1 VGKRTKEKWGQ
12 TSLKETPTWAA
23 TVHPGERYGEPE
35 QDALEHLVKFLARTF
50 VLLVIALPVLAVGSV
65 WLCFQDKPSVV
76 REVRLTPQD
85 IERAK
90 RVINQNDPRKFKS
103 DGPRTVAISE
113 KDIDLMLNYAAG
125 RLGKGAARTALG
137 AGTVRLEASAEIAQ
151 SPFGRY
157 LNVDATL
164 RETEALPRFEHLKIG
179 SLPVPA
185 VVADYALR
193 EALRRFAASDHGAL
207 AADIVKHASIADGR
221 LTVTYVWSNAIEQ
234 RARNVLLSAADE
246 ARLRAYH
253 ERLVEAVA
261 KAPSKV
267 SLAALMPPLF
277 RTALDRAAEGDIRT
291 ENRAAIL
298 VLALYSNGTS
308 LAKIA
313 PATAQWPK
321 PARRTVTLAGRDDL
335 PKHFLISAAIAAEAG
350 SPLAD
355 AIGLHKEIEDSR
367 GGSGFS
373 FNDIGADRAGTR
385 FGEIA
390 SESPERARALAQA
403 VAAGV
408 NESDFMPDVADLPE
422 FMPEAEFK
430 RRYGGIGSPEY
441 ERMMA
446 KIDARV
452 ASRPLLR

>member
-1 VGKRTKEKWGQ
+1 MK
-12 TSLKETPTWAA
+12 SL
-23 TVHPGERYGEPE
+23 V
-35 QDALEHLVKFLARTF
+35 RTF
-50 VLLVIALPVLAVGSV
+50 VLLVIALPVLAIVAV
-65 WLCFQDKPSVV
+65 WLCVQDQPSVV

-90 RVINQNDPRKFKS
+90 RVINQNDPRRFKS
-103 DGPRTVAISE
+103 GWPRTVAISE
-113 KDIDLMLNYAAG
+113 QDLDLMLNYAASRFG
-125 RLGKGAARTALG
+125 RGAARAALG
-137 AGTVRLEASAEIAQ
+137 LGTVRVQASAEFPH

-164 RETEALPRFEHLKIG
+164 RETDALPRFEHLKIG

-193 EALRRFAASDHGAL
+193 EGLRRFAATDHGAL
-207 AADIVKHASIADGR
+207 AADIVEDTRIANGR
-221 LTVTYVWSNAIEQ
+221 LTVTYVWSNAIEE
-234 RARNVLLSAADE
+234 RARDVLLSAADE

-253 ERLVEAVA
+253 ERLAETVA

-267 SLAALMPPLF
+267 SLAEVIPPLF
-277 RTALDRAAEGDIRT
+277 RTALDRAAEGDIRA

-308 LAKIA
+308 LSKIA
-313 PATAQWPK
+313 PDAAQWPQA
-321 PARRTVTLAGRDDL
+321 ARRTMTLAGRDDF

-350 SPLAD
+350 TPLAD

-385 FGEIA
+385 FGELA

-408 NESDFMPDVADLPE
+408 KESDFMPDVADLPE

-446 KIDARV
+446 KIEARV
-452 ASRPLLR
+452 ASRPLLH